1 MTNSTAAAPAKD
13 DHARQNAA
21 AWMDTV
27 AQMVSALECDYD
39 RLQELLYNEERT
51 EEENV
56 ELRELVAS
64 VTIDGDQM
72 ESAEAAR
79 ERITESPLSVQVRS
93 GWTDPGAEFEAE
105 EFEILLSTGGPAL
118 RIRGELDQHKQ
129 PSRAYLQYQDWGTP
143 WTDYLGENMDG
154 GALLTFY
161 QQFYFGE

>member
-1 MTNSTAAAPAKD
+1 METAEKN
-13 DHARQNAA
+13 HAESNAA
-21 AWMDTV
+21 AWMDTI
-27 AQMVSALECDYD
+27 AQMVAALECDYD
-39 RLQELLYNEERT
+39 RLEELLNDEERT
-51 EEENV
+51 EEENE

-93 GWTDPGAEFEAE
+93 GWVDPGAEFEAE

-143 WTDYLGENMDG
+143 WTDYVADNFDG
-154 GALLTFY
+154 DALATFC